1 MTTYQ
6 IIKEP
11 ISGKECGVL
20 LDGHTTV
27 PFAPDNTDFVEYQ
40 KWLDA
45 GNTPLP
51 AEEQA

>member
-1 MTTYQ
+1 MYKLHINIASNTEFV
-6 IIKEP
+6 IRLSDNACI
-11 ISGKECGVL
+11 
-20 LDGHTTV
+20 
-27 PFAPDNTDFVEYQ
+27 PFNPDNTDFVEYQ